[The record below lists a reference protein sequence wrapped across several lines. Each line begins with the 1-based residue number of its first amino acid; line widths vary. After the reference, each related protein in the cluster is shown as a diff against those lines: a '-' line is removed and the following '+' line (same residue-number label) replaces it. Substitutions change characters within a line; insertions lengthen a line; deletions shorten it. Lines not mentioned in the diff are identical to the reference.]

1 MEFEKSN
8 TEWALG
14 GWDLPEEPGLGPPF
28 EDLSSKD

>member
-1 MEFEKSN
+1 MEFEEGN

-28 EDLSSKD
+28 ED